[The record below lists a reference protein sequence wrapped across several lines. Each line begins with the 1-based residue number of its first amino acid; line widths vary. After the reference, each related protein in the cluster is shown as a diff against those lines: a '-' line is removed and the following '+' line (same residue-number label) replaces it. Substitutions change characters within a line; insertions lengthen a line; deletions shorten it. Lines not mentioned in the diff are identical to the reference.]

1 MDPVNWFQLYVYR
14 DRGAT
19 EALVRRIEVA
29 GCTAFVLTVNGERG
43 VARVLDI
50 LRGELDRAMALCG
63 CASIHQITRDLI
75 SGGVK
80 RKA

>member
-50 LRGELDRAMALCG
+50 LRGELDLAMALCG
-63 CASIHQITRDLI
+63 CAAVGRIGRDLI
-75 SGGVK
+75 G
-80 RKA
+80 

>member
-29 GCTAFVLTVNGERG
+29 GCTALVLTVDGERG
-43 VARVLDI
+43 VARIGHSARRTRPGDGVMR
-50 LRGELDRAMALCG
+50 LRVDSSDYARF
-63 CASIHQITRDLI
+63 D
-75 SGGVK
+75 K
-80 RKA
+80 RGRKT